1 MNEAGLLPHTI
12 LKKHTKLIKHLNMR
26 DTTIKLFVAN
36 INIHLYDLGLGNS
49 FSYEKPKTQAEK
61 KESKKTGLQ

>member
-1 MNEAGLLPHTI
+1 
-12 LKKHTKLIKHLNMR
+12 MR

-61 KESKKTGLQ
+61 KESKKTGLQWKLKTFVHPITPSKIKETP

>member
-1 MNEAGLLPHTI
+1 
-12 LKKHTKLIKHLNMR
+12 MR